1 MKKTYIQP
9 ILRDIILEAEEM
21 IASSIVDRQDGIKS
35 EVSNDQVGS
44 VWEDSSESIWG
55 N

>member
-9 ILRDIILEAEEM
+9 ILREIRLDAEEM
-21 IASSIVDRQDGIKS
+21 IASSIVDRQDSISS
-35 EVSNDQVGS
+35 EVSNDAIGS
-44 VWEDSSESIWG
+44 IWEDSSGSIWG